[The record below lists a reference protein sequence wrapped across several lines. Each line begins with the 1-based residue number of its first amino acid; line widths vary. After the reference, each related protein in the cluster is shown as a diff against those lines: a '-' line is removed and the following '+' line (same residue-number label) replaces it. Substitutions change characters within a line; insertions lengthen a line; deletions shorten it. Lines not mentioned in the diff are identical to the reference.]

1 MENSNKSGLARFM
14 PALGWLPTYQKSYLV
29 ADLIAG
35 LTLAAYMVPAAIG
48 DASLANLPPEA
59 GLYACLFPGLIFW
72 LFCSSR
78 HTTISVTSAISLLI
92 GSSLGA
98 MAGGNNERFYA
109 LATTTALLVGIIG
122 VVAWA
127 VRGGAVVH
135 FVSETVMLGFK
146 CGVALFLASTQLP
159 KLFGV
164 HGSHGDFWERSATFL
179 GELGHTN
186 PASLAVGAVALAILV
201 LGKMYAKDKPVALFV
216 VVGGI
221 VASSVARLGERGVKL
236 LGDVPEGLPM
246 PGLPMISLADLQELM
261 PLALAC
267 FMLGA
272 VETAAIG
279 RMFAAKHRGRFDC
292 NQEFLAIGAVNLAT
306 GLTRGFPVS
315 GGMSQSLVNESSGA
329 RTPLSGL
336 FASLV
341 VLIVTVFLA
350 SLLHNLPQPV
360 LAAVVLVAILG
371 LINVPALKRLYALA
385 RTEFFIA
392 IAATAGVLS
401 SGMLRGVMIG
411 AVMSLLLLI
420 RRASSP
426 YVAFLGRIPGTQR
439 FSDMARHPDNE
450 PVEGIL
456 IFRAESSLLY
466 FNAEHVR
473 DVVLEEF
480 HRTHPRLVL
489 CDLSSSPIVDLHA
502 CETLAELAR
511 ELAGEGARLRLVEP
525 RSSVRDSLRLA
536 GLEELVGSINRFTT
550 VAEAVEEFHQ
560 APGAQQEP
568 GSKPA
573 AQEPAS

>member
-1 MENSNKSGLARFM
+1 
-14 PALGWLPTYQKSYLV
+14 
-29 ADLIAG
+29 
-35 LTLAAYMVPAAIG
+35 
-48 DASLANLPPEA
+48 
-59 GLYACLFPGLIFW
+59 
-72 LFCSSR
+72 
-78 HTTISVTSAISLLI
+78 
-92 GSSLGA
+92 
-98 MAGGNNERFYA
+98 
-109 LATTTALLVGIIG
+109 
-122 VVAWA
+122 
-127 VRGGAVVH
+127 
-135 FVSETVMLGFK
+135 
-146 CGVALFLASTQLP
+146 
-159 KLFGV
+159 
-164 HGSHGDFWERSATFL
+164 
-179 GELGHTN
+179 
-186 PASLAVGAVALAILV
+186 
-201 LGKMYAKDKPVALFV
+201 
-216 VVGGI
+216 
-221 VASSVARLGERGVKL
+221 
-236 LGDVPEGLPM
+236 
-246 PGLPMISLADLQELM
+246 
-261 PLALAC
+261 
-267 FMLGA
+267 
-272 VETAAIG
+272 
-279 RMFAAKHRGRFDC
+279 
-292 NQEFLAIGAVNLAT
+292 
-306 GLTRGFPVS
+306 
-315 GGMSQSLVNESSGA
+315 
-329 RTPLSGL
+329 
-336 FASLV
+336 
-341 VLIVTVFLA
+341 FLA